1 MPRAFIFDMDGT
13 MIDNMQYHTRS
24 WVSLLEKRGVEID
37 TEAFFRDTAG
47 RPGDEILRSYLSAT
61 LSDTDCAALIDEKE
75 ALYRQLYA
83 PHLKLLPGFDRF
95 LREAQEHGIRLAVA
109 TGAPPQ
115 NIAFTL
121 DGLGLSDV
129 FHAVVGAADVQ
140 RGKPDP
146 QVFQLAAQRCG
157 AAPSDCL
164 VFEDA
169 PLGVEA
175 AGRAGMP
182 AMVLTTTLPAAAF
195 AHFEHVRTSAA
206 DFSGWTCASLLRQQV
221 V

>member
-13 MIDNMQYHTRS
+13 MVDNMHHHTQS
-24 WVSLLEKRGVEID
+24 WVSLLEKRGVQID
-37 TEAFFRDTAG
+37 PAAFFKDTAG
-47 RPGDEILRSYLSAT
+47 RPGEVILRSYLSAT
-61 LSDTDCAALIDEKE
+61 LSDADCAALIEEKE
-75 ALYRQLYA
+75 ALYRQLYS

-95 LREAQEHGIRLAVA
+95 LQEAQAQGVRLAVA

-121 DGLGLSDV
+121 DGLGLRDV

-146 QVFQLAAQRCG
+146 QVFELAAQRCG
-157 AAPSDCL
+157 VAAHDCV

-182 AMVLTTTLPAAAF
+182 AVVLTTTLPSAAF
-195 AHFEHVRTSAA
+195 SHFLHVRACAA
-206 DFSGWTCASLLRQQV
+206 DFSGWTCAGLLQQ
-221 V
+221 

>member
-13 MIDNMQYHTRS
+13 MIDNMQHHTLS
-24 WVSLLEKRGVEID
+24 WISLLEKRSVQID
-37 TEAFFRDTAG
+37 PVAFFSDTAG
-47 RPGDEILRSYLSAT
+47 RPGEVILRSYLSST

-75 ALYRQLYA
+75 ALYRQLYT
-83 PHLKLLPGFDRF
+83 PHLKLLPGLDRF
-95 LREAQEHGIRLAVA
+95 MREAQEQGVRLAVA

-115 NIAFTL
+115 NIDFTL
-121 DGLGLSDV
+121 GGLGLHGV

-146 QVFQLAAQRCG
+146 QVFELAAQRCG
-157 AAPSDCL
+157 VAACDCV

-182 AMVLTTTLPAAAF
+182 TVVLTTSLPADAF
-195 AHFEHVRTSAA
+195 SHFQHVRVSGA
-206 DFSGWTCASLLRQQV
+206 DFSGWTCADLLF
-221 V
+221 